1 MSGPNSTAAAGDA
14 SPDGGDPPPFSC
26 SQNPADAHTAAH
38 ARTEFSTWLRRYCH
52 LGTTVGHD
60 VLLAVN
66 EALANAVEHAY
77 AGTSGNVDL
86 AAGYD
91 VNRHTLS
98 VTVEDHGQWIPP
110 APVADARYSQR
121 GRGFVL
127 MRALADEFAVDSSA
141 EGTRVC
147 LTWRDLAH
155 RPA

>member
-1 MSGPNSTAAAGDA
+1 MRGHSPTAAAGNVPG
-14 SPDGGDPPPFSC
+14 SEDPPPFSC
-26 SQNPADAHTAAH
+26 SQNPADAYTAAR
-38 ARTEFSTWLRRYCH
+38 ARTAFSTWLQRHCH

-91 VNRHTLS
+91 VDQDTLS
-98 VTVEDHGQWIPP
+98 VTVEDHGRWRPP
-110 APVADARYSQR
+110 TAGADKRYSQR

-127 MRALADEFAVDSSA
+127 MRALADDLAIDATA
-141 EGTRVC
+141 EGTRVS
-147 LTWRDLAH
+147 LTWHHLAH
-155 RPA
+155 RTA